1 MEREQGLNMAE
12 KRTWENEQARDS
24 FEIFQP

>member
-1 MEREQGLNMAE
+1 MEKEQGLNTAE

-24 FEIFQP
+24 FEISQP